1 MLGRRFTNCLIF
13 SKFQSNSLRLRISE
27 TKVSHA
33 YNNHCH
39 FVLTQQKERVEK
51 RTSTR
56 LIHSK
61 TNLTFHCLKMFR
73 ITRNAKNHMVDD
85 MRRNLPLLG
94 YEDYEDQLQI
104 CLGVVQRFEWYK
116 RFVCPLPVSLFNK
129 LKTNFSQ

>member
-1 MLGRRFTNCLIF
+1 MLGRRFTNYSIF
-13 SKFQSNSLRLRISE
+13 SKCQSNSLRLRISE
-27 TKVSHA
+27 TRVSHA

-39 FVLTQQKERVEK
+39 FVLIQQKERVEK
-51 RTSTR
+51 RTSTK
-56 LIHSK
+56 LTHSK
-61 TNLTFHCLKMFR
+61 IDLTFHCSKLIYFR

-129 LKTNFSQ
+129 